1 MDEEKI
7 GSEVSVSALF
17 GGMGWGSKKFPGLS
31 SYSDARSS
39 TTAPQENSYVLVL
52 NLPHSGESILGERGR
67 IIRPLIGK
75 ESSETFNNLPKVTQL
90 ESAESGLKS

>member
-39 TTAPQENSYVLVL
+39 TTAPQENSREFLFFLSSQIVLT
-52 NLPHSGESILGERGR
+52 
-67 IIRPLIGK
+67 
-75 ESSETFNNLPKVTQL
+75 SEFTI
-90 ESAESGLKS
+90 

>member
-1 MDEEKI
+1 ME
-7 GSEVSVSALF
+7 
-17 GGMGWGSKKFPGLS
+17 MPQPGIEPQPQQQLEPPQLLNTG
-31 SYSDARSS
+31 SS